1 MAITMNVNDDPNGS
15 GGNAVFFSVLGLTFL
30 GFAVFVYGPLF
41 PGRGRKVTS

>member
-30 GFAVFVYGPLF
+30 GLAVFVYGPLF